1 MGRSNEIITC
11 NVLPYIAVYMV
22 VMHLKDTLTL
32 GEFLMS
38 IRHLPVALSLYIK
51 VTILSV
57 CLSVGLSVCLLVCPV
72 ALTSSQFDKLCV
84 NTPK

>member
-1 MGRSNEIITC
+1 MRALLLGRSNEIITC
-11 NVLPYIAVYMV
+11 NVLLYIAVYMV

-57 CLSVGLSVCLLVCPV
+57 CLSVCLFAP
-72 ALTSSQFDKLCV
+72 
-84 NTPK
+84 